1 MSVILSEPEQAKTG
15 LNLGRWSDGT
25 PAVAI
30 GRHWIALPIIWGI
43 IPPSPPSIIG

>member
-25 PAVAI
+25 PQ
-30 GRHWIALPIIWGI
+30 W
-43 IPPSPPSIIG
+43 PSDSSPDYLGYYSPEYRLLPPSIIG